1 MRNRIVVNPQIHFG
15 KPCIKGT
22 RITVQ
27 KVLELLNEGFTF
39 NTVVTD
45 YYPDLSIDDVKACLQ
60 YAISLVA
67 AEEIHLLPVAA

>member
-1 MRNRIVVNPQIHFG
+1 MRERIVVDQKVHFG

-22 RITVQ
+22 RVTVQ
-27 KVLELLNEGFTF
+27 NVLELLNEGFTF
-39 NTVVTD
+39 DTVIND

-67 AEEIHLLPVAA
+67 AEEVYLTPVMA